1 MNGKPMN
8 DIKREISDRIAT
20 ITIDRAPVNALTGD
34 TYMELRDLFSS
45 IGQNREVQCVILTA
59 AGQRA
64 FSAGKDLHEFLAARI
79 EDDPDAAAVI
89 HATFKAI
96 YECEVPVIAAVN
108 GPALGAGAV
117 IASCCD
123 IRIASTTATFALPE
137 INVGR
142 CGGGA
147 HLGRLIPQGALRRM
161 FFTGKPISAVEAYR
175 IGLVDELAEP
185 TELAAAARALAESI
199 AAKSP
204 LGLRIG
210 KRALNATEVL
220 PLFEAYSVEQRAS
233 TELMATHDAREAT
246 LAIVEKR
253 APRFTGS

>member
-1 MNGKPMN
+1 MTDLKL
-8 DIKREISDRIAT
+8 DIHDRIAT
-20 ITIDRAPVNALTGD
+20 VMIDRAPVNALTGD
-34 TYMELRDLFSS
+34 SYQALGDLFRSL
-45 IGQNREVQCVILTA
+45 GQDRDVQCIILTA
-59 AGQRA
+59 AGSRA
-64 FSAGKDLHEFLAARI
+64 FCAGKDLKEFLAARI
-79 EDDPDAAAVI
+79 EDDPAYAAVV

-96 YECEVPVIAAVN
+96 HDCAVPVIAAVN

-117 IASCCD
+117 IAACCD
-123 IRIASTTATFALPE
+123 IRISARGATYALPE

-161 FFTGKPISAVEAYR
+161 FFTGQPISAEEAYR
-175 IGLVDELAEP
+175 IGLVDELVDAEALQP
-185 TELAAAARALAESI
+185 AAWTLAGTI
-199 AAKSP
+199 AAKAP

-210 KRALNATEVL
+210 KRTLNAIEAL
-220 PLFEAYSVEQRAS
+220 PLFEGYAVEQCAS

-253 APRFTGS
+253 APSFRGN